1 MNGQSCFWFSQGC
14 FIGCAN
20 CTGTDIQPDGLGPQ
34 TDGPHANCTLSNR
47 PAGATYMPTLPK
59 RLWTMNRAAVELSV
73 NDTYRFHP
81 WRAPGSA
88 PVEDAC
94 GIAGGTTRKYAGPG
108 HTTFMPVSTNQS
120 SAVQGSR
127 GSQVLAASAVGATWK
142 IGATAEVKF
151 GIRYNHGGGYQ
162 YRLCPADEQLTEDC
176 FQRNALR
183 FVEGSQLL
191 EWKNGTRLTIQNPQ
205 YVNEGVIPVGVDWA
219 MNPIPVVTAER
230 EGCESGVSVN
240 ATDSQGRAC
249 RQFVPP
255 CGQQSRWQR
264 VPGSSEA
271 ADVMGECSHNWID
284 GLIVDTVMVPANLAP
299 GKYVLGW
306 RWDAEQ
312 TSQVWSACS
321 DIALVV

>member
-1 MNGQSCFWFSQGC
+1 MLVLVTALLMIWAPRTVHSHGALVQPPSRNAFDRMLPAFQAGRTSACNCGNPATGCNVSSRQPMNGQSCFWFSQGC

-20 CTGTDIQPDGLGPQ
+20 CTGTDIQPDGLEPQ
-34 TDGPHANCTLSNR
+34 TDGPHASCTLSNR

-88 PVEDAC
+88 PVEVNCILLASFWISQLRSRLTDLIVLQDAC

-127 GSQVLAASAVGATWK
+127 GSQVLAASAAGATWK

-162 YRLCPADEQLTEDC
+162 
-176 FQRNALR
+176 
-183 FVEGSQLL
+183 
-191 EWKNGTRLTIQNPQ
+191 
-205 YVNEGVIPVGVDWA
+205 
-219 MNPIPVVTAER
+219 
-230 EGCESGVSVN
+230 
-240 ATDSQGRAC
+240 
-249 RQFVPP
+249 
-255 CGQQSRWQR
+255 
-264 VPGSSEA
+264 
-271 ADVMGECSHNWID
+271 
-284 GLIVDTVMVPANLAP
+284 AP
-299 GKYVLGW
+299 T
-306 RWDAEQ
+306 Q
-312 TSQVWSACS
+312 H
-321 DIALVV
+321 